1 MMKKF
6 FIFLLLLHICIFPIY
21 VFAEEDVCMNDKEC
35 IVDDSGTNRLIEG
48 AVSGLLMEEST
59 GKIIFE
65 KDKDKQVAIA
75 SMTKMVAQIIILENI
90 ERGKIKWNDI
100 VTVSKNAA
108 DMGGSQIYLSQ
119 NEKMSVKD
127 LFKGISMASANDGT
141 VAMAEYIAGSEEK
154 FVQLM
159 NKKVRELG
167 LKNTAFKNCTGLDEE
182 GHYSSAYDM
191 ALIARELLTHED
203 ILKFTSVYEDYLR
216 VNTPNKFWLVNTN
229 KLVRLYEGA
238 DGLKTGHTDNAG
250 YCLAA
255 TAKKDGMRL
264 IAIVLGE
271 DNAKIR
277 NSETSDLL
285 NYGFSTKKVQTIQKS
300 NKYIK
305 TIHFDKATV
314 DKIKVYTEGDITI
327 LQDKAERNKK
337 YTVDTKMNNVVL
349 PLKKGQIVGKIYVKE
364 KSKTVY
370 TGNLIVKESVEQLG
384 FGKLFLKHMKDLVL
398 GVI

>member
-1 MMKKF
+1 MKKLF
-6 FIFLLLLHICIFPIY
+6 LIGIFTILILPLS
-21 VFAEEDVCMNDKEC
+21 VQAED
-35 IVDDSGTNRLIEG
+35 LIPN
-48 AVSGLLMEEST
+48 AVSGLLMEQST

-65 KDKDKQVAIA
+65 KDKDKQVPVA
-75 SMTKMVAQIIILENI
+75 SMTKMVAQIIILEHI
-90 ERGKIKWNDI
+90 EKGKIKWDDVI
-100 VTVSKNAA
+100 EVSKNASE
-108 DMGGSQIYLSQ
+108 MGGSQIYLEPG
-119 NEKMSVKD
+119 EKMSVKD